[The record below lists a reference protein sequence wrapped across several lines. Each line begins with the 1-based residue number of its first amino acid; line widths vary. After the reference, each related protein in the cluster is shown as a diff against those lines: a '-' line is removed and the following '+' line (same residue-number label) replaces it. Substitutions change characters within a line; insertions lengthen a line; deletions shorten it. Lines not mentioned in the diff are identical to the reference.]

1 MEKLL
6 NKLELIK
13 IRQNDLMEVMAKEK
27 CQDIHSVL
35 RLKDLAE
42 SIIELEIRKKVLMDA
57 IAAII

>member
-27 CQDIHSVL
+27 CLDIHSVL
-35 RLKDLAE
+35 RSKDLAE
-42 SIIELEIRKKVLMDA
+42 SIIELEIRKKVLIDA
-57 IAAII
+57 IAGII